1 MRRFNYD
8 DDSQEDANNYFDG
21 DFDEMG
27 ISPEEYKGLMEEQGR
42 QIEMQAAMVHRELN
56 QRILFKVIKTLEK
69 SWLWR
74 FYSLDTRL
82 KMITKTYQVFV
93 EQLDHELA

>member
-21 DFDEMG
+21 DNSEAEEMG
-27 ISPEEYKGLMEEQGR
+27 ISPEEYKSLMEEQGR
-42 QIEMQAAMVHRELN
+42 QIEMQADMVHKELN
-56 QRILFKVIKTLEK
+56 QRLMFKIIKTLEK
-69 SWLWR
+69 SFLWR

-82 KMITKTYQVFV
+82 KMITQTYQVLV
-93 EQLDHELA
+93 EQLDK